1 MKTLVT
7 YFSASGVTKG
17 AAQELAGIIGADL
30 FEIVPEQRYTDAD
43 LDWRDK
49 KSRSTIEMNDK
60 SSRPAIKDG
69 GKVDLSKYDVVYV
82 GFPIWWYTAPTIIN
96 TFIEANDFTGK
107 TIVPFATSGGSS
119 IKQACKDLAAAYPQL
134 PEALLPAGPASAG
147 LVEALRHGEVPGAD
161 IGAAP
166 AAGAEVGKAEHAAPV
181 QPGVLLPA
189 FVHEAVLGLGAHFL
203 APDEAEDGTD
213 VEAVSALG
221 AAAFR
226 HG

>member
-1 MKTLVT
+1 MKRFTLLLAFVAIVGFASAQNCCGSATCPHSKQAKDKTMKTLVT

-82 GFPIWWYTAPTIIN
+82 GFPI
-96 TFIEANDFTGK
+96 
-107 TIVPFATSGGSS
+107 VPFATSGGSS
-119 IKQACKDLAAAYPQL
+119 IKQACKDLAAAYPKYKFG
-134 PEALLPAGPASAG
+134 EGKLLN
-147 LVEALRHGEVPGAD
+147 RIDKAD
-161 IGAAP
+161 IEKW
-166 AAGAEVGKAEHAAPV
+166 AGAVK
-181 QPGVLLPA
+181 
-189 FVHEAVLGLGAHFL
+189 
-203 APDEAEDGTD
+203 
-213 VEAVSALG
+213 
-221 AAAFR
+221 
-226 HG
+226 